1 MSELNK
7 ALSIIQDLAAIE
19 LKLISKIDFHADKKE
34 LAQFLQNYINSK
46 RTRIKELSQNQQK
59 IDALTANLD
68 LLEDIATFV
77 RRSTSIITFEKAI
90 KEIDEKLLSQQNK
103 LGEINTLIEALSDIR
118 EAVNSAK
125 MESLELILSDI
136 HGDINAFYSQ
146 LSVHPMF
153 KEIKLIPEDSKGT
166 HVYRIVAEGP
176 NGDYKTFVRT
186 RFSQAQRNLVAISL
200 FLAMAKHSLAKIV
213 ILDDPSQSL
222 DEEHKQKFAETINF
236 LVKEMNI
243 IVATQDDTFGKQILK
258 QLPKEKLEAYRLTHW
273 NKNGPTV
280 EQIQI
285 AS

>member
-1 MSELNK
+1 M
-7 ALSIIQDLAAIE
+7 
-19 LKLISKIDFHADKKE
+19 
-34 LAQFLQNYINSK
+34 
-46 RTRIKELSQNQQK
+46 
-59 IDALTANLD
+59 
-68 LLEDIATFV
+68 EDIATFA
-77 RRSTSIITFEKAI
+77 RRSTSIVTFERAI
-90 KEIDEKLLSQQNK
+90 KEIDEKLSNQQNK
-103 LGEINTLIEALSDIR
+103 LWEINTLIEALSDIR

-125 MESLELILSDI
+125 MESLGLILSGI
-136 HGDINAFYSQ
+136 HDDINAVYSL

-153 KEIKLIPEDSKGT
+153 KEIKLIPEERKGT

-176 NGDYKTFVRT
+176 NGEYKTFVRT

-222 DEEHKQKFAETINF
+222 DEEHKQKFAETINS

-243 IVATQDDTFGKQILK
+243 IVATQDDSFGQQVLK

-280 EQIQI
+280 ERIER
-285 AS
+285 SS